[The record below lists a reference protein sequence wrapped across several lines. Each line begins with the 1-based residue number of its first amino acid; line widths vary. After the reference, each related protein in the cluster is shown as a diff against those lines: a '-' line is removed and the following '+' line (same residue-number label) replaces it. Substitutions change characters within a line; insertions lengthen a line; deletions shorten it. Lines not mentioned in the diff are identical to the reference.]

1 MINHS
6 IKSGDAPDV
15 INTDMHQETQSDSTP
30 PCSKGPKTKTVHT
43 TGEKPGIKEAKHFKN
58 VPSKLELEVAHM
70 VWPSKHDDLSHKET
84 EVKSKT
90 NLSIQSSP
98 LELIKA
104 SKANDPI

>member
-1 MINHS
+1 
-6 IKSGDAPDV
+6 
-15 INTDMHQETQSDSTP
+15 MHQETQSDSTP
-30 PCSKGPKTKTVHT
+30 PCSKGPETKTAHN

-70 VWPSKHDDLSHKET
+70 VRPSKHNDLSHKET

-98 LELIKA
+98 LEQIKA
-104 SKANDPI
+104 SKANNPI

>member
-1 MINHS
+1 MVNHS
-6 IKSGDAPDV
+6 IQSGDAPDV

-30 PCSKGPKTKTVHT
+30 PCSKGPETKTVHT
-43 TGEKPGIKEAKHFKN
+43 TSEKPGIKEAKHFKN

-70 VWPSKHDDLSHKET
+70 VRPSKHDDLSHKET

-98 LELIKA
+98 LEKVNT
-104 SKANDPI
+104 SKANNPI